1 MKVPNAHAVIHE
13 GKIVVLTGEKV
24 LRTFE
29 RNQEDKARSYIRGW
43 NAVSSLTQSKR

>member
-1 MKVPNAHAVIHE
+1 MKVPNAHAEVRD
-13 GKIVVLTGEKV
+13 GKIVVLSGKTV

-43 NAVSSLTQSKR
+43 NQLEK